1 MPTYEYDCEACNN
14 QWEAEQRITEDALKD
29 CPKCGAPKARRLISG
44 SRFVLKGSG
53 WYADGYGSSK
63 PAAKSGD
70 SGDGK
75 PADSKPA
82 ESKPADS
89 KAGES
94 KPSEAKPASKPT
106 ETKSDSGSGT
116 KGTTAA

>member
-14 QWEAEQRITEDALKD
+14 EWEAEQRITEDALKD

-44 SRFVLKGSG
+44 SRFLLKGSG

-63 PAAKSGD
+63 PAAKSAKGGESTD
-70 SGDGK
+70 SK

-82 ESKPADS
+82 DG

-94 KPSEAKPASKPT
+94 KPSEAKPASKPA
-106 ETKSDSGSGT
+106 ESKSEGSSGS